1 MQKRKVGIIGGL
13 GYASTLEYYRSIVEE
28 SLQYTK
34 SDEYPELV
42 ITSLNMTEILTLIEK
57 QSFEQLTLRLCRA
70 VQELKN
76 AGADFA
82 LIASN
87 TPHIIFDRLSE
98 ISLLPLIS
106 IVNVTVDAAVRC
118 GYKSVLLTGTAFTMK
133 NDFYKSNLEKHG
145 IKCIVPNDADIEVIN
160 NIIFPDLENRIIK
173 PESKRQFT
181 ALCEKYI
188 ADGAQAVILGCTELP
203 LLIQSGDISVPII
216 NTMKLHIDAA
226 VREIYR

>member
-13 GYASTLEYYRSIVEE
+13 GYASTLEYYRCIVEE

-106 IVNVTVDAAVRC
+106 IVKDR
-118 GYKSVLLTGTAFTMK
+118 KSVG
-133 NDFYKSNLEKHG
+133 
-145 IKCIVPNDADIEVIN
+145 
-160 NIIFPDLENRIIK
+160 
-173 PESKRQFT
+173 
-181 ALCEKYI
+181 
-188 ADGAQAVILGCTELP
+188 
-203 LLIQSGDISVPII
+203 
-216 NTMKLHIDAA
+216 
-226 VREIYR
+226 RERVC